1 MTSLLFLI
9 YVLFPSSS
17 SSSSSSFFHP
27 RWVLFF
33 LKKVLPSTVN
43 CKRCRVGGKDQRCSR
58 NRVLPAAAGRCSIAC
73 TLVNAA
79 LVGLH
84 ISATFPYLLLIVAN
98 YILFY
103 AVKGTMAVPNIPYL
117 HLAR

>member
-1 MTSLLFLI
+1 MHASDMLNDVIIIIFNLRPFLLLLLRLLLFLS
-9 YVLFPSSS
+9 FPPGGFY
-17 SSSSSSFFHP
+17 FFK
-27 RWVLFF
+27 
-33 LKKVLPSTVN
+33 KKVLPSTVN

-103 AVKGTMAVPNIPYL
+103 AV
-117 HLAR
+117 